1 MKDRIAKLISYL
13 FHPLVLPVYAV
24 LLMFFLPSWLSG
36 YHYEYKKT
44 ITLIVFLLNLI
55 IPTLILLILLNLRVI
70 RSLTLYRRKERY
82 IPYAVIAFFYTSA
95 YIVMVHLPLGIPTN
109 ISNFILIAD
118 IIIVVL
124 MLLNFKFKISAHMAG
139 IGGFFSFFYV
149 FLLKEVFSD
158 TLFTLFNID
167 FTVLFF
173 IIFLVILSGIIAS
186 ARLHLNDHNP
196 LQIVTGFFVGFSIG
210 LLSLVL

>member
-1 MKDRIAKLISYL
+1 MNDRIAKLISYL

-24 LLMFFLPSWLSG
+24 LLLFFLPSWISG
-36 YHYEYKKT
+36 YQYEYKKT
-44 ITLIVFLLNLI
+44 ISLIVFLLTLI

-70 RSLTLYRRKERY
+70 RNLTLYGRKDRY

-95 YIVMVHLPLGIPTN
+95 YIVMVHFPLGIPAN
-109 ISNFILIAD
+109 ISNFVLIAD

-124 MLLNFKFKISAHMAG
+124 MLLNFVFKISAHMAG

-149 FLLKEVFSD
+149 FILKEVMSDILFS
-158 TLFTLFNID
+158 LFNID
-167 FTVLFF
+167 FTILFF

-186 ARLHLNDHNP
+186 ARLQLNDHNV
-196 LQIVTGFFVGFSIG
+196 LQIVLGFLIGFFIG
-210 LLSLVL
+210 LFSFWI